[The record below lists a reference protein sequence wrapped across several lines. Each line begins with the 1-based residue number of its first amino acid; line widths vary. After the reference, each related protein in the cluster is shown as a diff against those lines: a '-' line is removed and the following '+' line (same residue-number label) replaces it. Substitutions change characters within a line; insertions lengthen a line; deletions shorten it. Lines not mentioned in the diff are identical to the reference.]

1 MSFAMRLPEFPLRNY
16 LCTNNFDEH
25 HKHQAIG
32 NGIRSFALYS
42 EDELEKKLENAWNAF
57 QDYRRLPIA
66 ERARV
71 MKVAAE
77 ILECEKVTFGRLMT
91 AEMGKTFRSALEE
104 CGKCAMGLPVFRR

>member
-1 MSFAMRLPEFPLRNY
+1 MRLPEFPLRNY

-25 HKHQAIG
+25 HKHQATG

-66 ERARV
+66 ERARM

-77 ILECEKVTFGRLMT
+77 ILEREKVTFGRLMSV
-91 AEMGKTFRSALEE
+91 EMGMTFCSAME
-104 CGKCAMGLPVFRR
+104 